1 MRNCLGTSELS
12 TTRDRVGLNLTLSQE
27 QLAEGESSMG
37 FAEVFVTVL
46 IEQKPV
52 CALTFPASGRLESRS
67 TLISA
72 LRRVASSVF
81 HWRGAHVHRGG
92 ACWVGGIPVGWGPA
106 GPWGGSCRRVAAG
119 LPSPWVGPGDAV
131 VSSSSAWG
139 QRRQLLK
146 AGSCLSNDNSLVQ
159 RMPFFLCPSPGE
171 DSISGRSCLPV

>member
-1 MRNCLGTSELS
+1 
-12 TTRDRVGLNLTLSQE
+12 
-27 QLAEGESSMG
+27 MG

-52 CALTFPASGRLESRS
+52 CALIFPASEGWSPDQRWFLLWGE
-67 TLISA
+67 
-72 LRRVASSVF
+72 VASSVF
-81 HWRGAHVHRGG
+81 HWRGAHVHSGG

-106 GPWGGSCRRVAAG
+106 GPWGVAEG
-119 LPSPWVGPGDAV
+119 LPSPRVGPGDVV

-139 QRRQLLK
+139 QWRQLLK

-171 DSISGRSCLPV
+171 DSICGCSCLPVWLDQKHWKLRMKCHRCFKKLFPSGIFFLFILTYFLIEG